1 MRRWFSIVSPKWGM
15 QNLPSAVTINYS
27 IWLLSGDFSMAYI
40 YNFRDVVSERI
51 EEMFDD
57 IKTNDEIELMVSQ
70 AELACREAWVNWLES
85 ISSNS

>member
-1 MRRWFSIVSPKWGM
+1 M
-15 QNLPSAVTINYS
+15 QS
-27 IWLLSGDFSMAYI
+27 IWLLSADFSMAYI

-70 AELACREAWVNWLES
+70 AELACREAWVDWLES

>member
-1 MRRWFSIVSPKWGM
+1 
-15 QNLPSAVTINYS
+15 
-27 IWLLSGDFSMAYI
+27 MAYI

-57 IKTNDEIELMVSQ
+57 VKTNDEIELMVSQ
-70 AELACREAWVNWLES
+70 AELACREAWVNWLEE

>member
-1 MRRWFSIVSPKWGM
+1 M
-15 QNLPSAVTINYS
+15 QNLACAIIIKQSILLLSAV
-27 IWLLSGDFSMAYI
+27 FSMAYI

-57 IKTNDEIELMVSQ
+57 VKTNDEIELMVSQ